1 VGRCSTSTS
10 SRASVWEPSPG
21 VAHGLASPLPG
32 PHPAD
37 PEVAE
42 EWKWRGTPVWSHNGL
57 IAPPKLEE
65 MTEGLAEGTKAS
77 KVASAT
83 GKEAGR

>member
-1 VGRCSTSTS
+1 
-10 SRASVWEPSPG
+10 
-21 VAHGLASPLPG
+21 
-32 PHPAD
+32 
-37 PEVAE
+37 VAE